1 MQRRSLICVFL
12 LTYCLLNTIAAKSQ
26 VTDTT
31 KKASDTSRFRNTDS
45 AHLHTPDTSR
55 LPVTDSIKAVQD
67 TTHPLSID
75 PELVALS
82 NQKTP
87 PREYLIAGI
96 KITGTKYLDESLLTS
111 ISGLTVGDKV
121 TIPGGDNFSKAI
133 TNLWKQRLFAN
144 ISIYFTRLVG
154 NSVYVEINVS
164 ERPRLGNFYF
174 KGSHVSKG
182 EGDDLTTKTGLIKGR
197 VVTEDMKRSAIQAI
211 KKFYAE
217 KGYDDAHVRISEARD
232 VAVQNSVILTFFIDK
247 GPKVRIYQ
255 IDFFGNKAVTEQ
267 KLKHQLKDTK
277 ELSRLTLY
285 PPSNQTPYGPHDS
298 VTLRQYINNWGFLSF
313 HATKEFMDPYF
324 RFKLFSSAKFSQTKF
339 DDDKQKVVNY
349 YNSQGYRD
357 AGITSDTTYTDTS
370 RRRGDKYLVIKVD
383 EGRKYF
389 FGNISWKGNTKY
401 SDSILNLIM
410 GIHKGDV
417 YNLDILNKKLGKQMS
432 PEGGDISGLYMDD
445 GYLFFHVDPVE
456 TAVYN
461 DTIDFEIR
469 MTEGPQATIKNVTIA
484 GNDKTNE
491 YVIRRELF
499 TIPGDK
505 FSRQDIIR
513 TTRQIANLGFFNQE
527 KINPGIT
534 PNQEDGTV
542 DINWTVEEK
551 SGNQLELSAGWGG
564 GIGLTGTVGITFAN
578 FSIKNIF
585 HKDAWQPLPEGDGQK
600 LSLRVQSNGK
610 AYQSYNFSFT
620 EPWLGGKKRN
630 SLTVSLYRSVFRTG
644 GYNFHTN
651 TYAFSDSNSLKNI
664 GVTVALGKQ
673 LKWPDDYFTLTYS
686 VNYTQYDLNNYSL
699 FTAAFRNGFSTNF
712 SFKLALS
719 RYNLDQPIYPR
730 NGSSQLLSVQFTP
743 PYSLIDHGIT
753 QSEAYKLPEYHKWR
767 FTSDW
772 YLPIGEAMGA
782 DKSRQFVLKVS
793 AKYGFMGRYNAGL
806 GFSPFERFQV
816 GDAGLTNNFGL
827 LGYDIISQRGYP
839 VYQNSNPKVNPD
851 QQQATEFFTMFNKY
865 TLELRYPFTTNPS
878 STIYGLTFFEAAN
891 GWYDYKTY
899 NPFELRRSVGLG
911 MRFFLPMFGLLG
923 FDYGVGLDR
932 IQNGSLRDATRF
944 TFMLGYEPD

>member
-1 MQRRSLICVFL
+1 MQRRSLFCVFL
-12 LTYCLLNTIAAKSQ
+12 LTIYCLLNAIAATSQ

-31 KKASDTSRFRNTDS
+31 THPVVDTLKPKSDST
-45 AHLHTPDTSR
+45 H
-55 LPVTDSIKAVQD
+55 PVTDSLKAVTD
-67 TTHPLSID
+67 TAHPLSVD
-75 PELVALS
+75 PELIALG
-82 NQKTP
+82 NQKNP
-87 PREYLIAGI
+87 PREYTIAGI

-133 TNLWKQRLFAN
+133 LNLWKQNLFAD
-144 ISIYFTRLVG
+144 IAIYFTRLVG
-154 NSVYVEINVS
+154 NSVYIEINVT
-164 ERPRLGNFYF
+164 ERPRLANFYF
-174 KGSHVSKG
+174 KGPGVKKG
-182 EGDDLTTKTGLIKGR
+182 DGEDLTTKTGLIKGR
-197 VVTEDMKRSAIQAI
+197 VVTENMKRSAIQAI
-211 KKFYAE
+211 RKYYAE
-217 KGYDDAHVRISEARD
+217 KGYQDAHVRTTEARD
-232 VAVQNSVILTFFIDK
+232 PAVQNSEILTFFIDK
-247 GPKVRIYQ
+247 GPKVRIDQ
-255 IDFFGNKAVTEQ
+255 IDFFGNQAVREA
-267 KLKHQLKDTK
+267 KLKKELKDTK
-277 ELSRLTLY
+277 ELSRLTLF

-298 VTLRQYINNWGFLSF
+298 VTLKEYLNNWGFLSF

-324 RFKLFSSAKFSQTKF
+324 RFKMFSSAKFNQAKY
-339 DDDKQKVVNY
+339 DEDKQHVVEY

-357 AGITSDTTYTDTS
+357 ANIVKDTTYIDTS
-370 RRRGDKYLVIKVD
+370 RFGKGHMNIVIQVD
-383 EGRKYF
+383 EGSKYY

-401 SDSILNLIM
+401 SDSVLSLIL

-417 YNLDILNKKLGKQMS
+417 YNLDILNKKLGKQMTA
-432 PEGGDISGLYMDD
+432 EGGDISALYQDD
-445 GYLFFHVDPVE
+445 GYLFFHIDPVE

-469 MTEGPQATIKNVTIA
+469 MVEGPQATIKNVTIA

-505 FSRQDIIR
+505 FSRQDIVR

-527 KINPGIT
+527 KIQPGIE
-534 PNQEDGTV
+534 PNPDDGTV
-542 DINWTVEEK
+542 NINWTVEEK

-630 SLTVSLYRSVFRTG
+630 SLTVSLYRSIFRTG
-644 GYNFHTN
+644 GYNFHTS
-651 TYAFSDSNSLKNI
+651 TYAFSDSNSLKNF
-664 GVTVALGKQ
+664 GVTLALGKQ
-673 LKWPDDYFTLTYS
+673 LKWPDDFFTLTTS

-712 SFKLALS
+712 SFKVALS

-730 NGSSQLLSVQFTP
+730 NGSSQLLSLQFTP
-743 PYSLIDHGIT
+743 PYSLIDRGIT
-753 QSEAYKLPEYHKWR
+753 QADSYKLPEYHKWR

-772 YLPIGEAMGA
+772 YLPIGDAMGA
-782 DKSRQFVLKVS
+782 DKTRQFVLKVS

-806 GFSPFERFQV
+806 NFSPFERFQV

-851 QQQATEFFTMFNKY
+851 AQQATQFFTMFNKY

-878 STIYGLTFFEAAN
+878 STIYGLAFFEAAN
-891 GWYDYKTY
+891 GWYDYKDY
-899 NPFELRRSVGLG
+899 NPFQLRRSTGLG

-923 FDYGVGLDR
+923 FDYGIGLDR
-932 IQNGSLRDATRF
+932 IQNGSLRDASRF

>member
-12 LTYCLLNTIAAKSQ
+12 LITYCLLNSIAAKSQ
-26 VTDTT
+26 DTT
-31 KKASDTSRFRNTDS
+31 NVPKRDTIP
-45 AHLHTPDTSR
+45 A
-55 LPVTDSIKAVQD
+55 D
-67 TTHPLSID
+67 TTHPTSVD
-75 PELVALS
+75 PALLELS
-82 NQKTP
+82 NPKNP
-87 PREYLIAGI
+87 PHEYVIAGI
-96 KITGTKYLDESLLTS
+96 KITGTKYLDETLLTS
-111 ISGLTVGDKV
+111 ISGLTVGDKI

-133 TNLWKQRLFAN
+133 SNLWKQRLFAD
-144 ISIYFTRLVG
+144 IAIYFTRIVG
-154 NSVYVEINVS
+154 NSVYIEINVT

-174 KGSHVSKG
+174 RGPGVKKGDA
-182 EGDDLTTKTGLIKGR
+182 DDLTTKTGLIKGR
-197 VVTEDMKRSAIQAI
+197 VITEDMKRSAIQAI
-211 KKFYAE
+211 KRFYAD
-217 KGYDDAHVRISEARD
+217 KGYQSVTVTTSEIRD
-232 VAVQNSVILTFFIDK
+232 PTVANSEILTFMIDK
-247 GPKVRIYQ
+247 GPKVRVYQ
-255 IDFFGNKAVTEQ
+255 ISFFGNDAVREN
-267 KLKHQLKDTK
+267 KLKKQLKDTK
-277 ELSRLTLY
+277 ELSRMTLY

-298 VTLRQYINNWGFLSF
+298 ITLRQYLRNWGFLSYTS
-313 HATKEFMDPYF
+313 TKEFLDPWF
-324 RFKLFSSAKFSQTKF
+324 RFKLFSSAKFNATKF
-339 DDDKQKVVNY
+339 ETDKQKVIDY

-357 AGITSDTTYTDTS
+357 ATIVKDTTYIDS
-370 RRRGDKYLVIKVD
+370 ADIAHNRGHLNVAIKVD
-383 EGRKYF
+383 EGHKYY
-389 FGNISWKGNTKY
+389 FGNITWKGNTKY
-401 SDSILNLIM
+401 SDSILSLIM
-410 GIHKGDV
+410 GIHKGDI

-499 TIPGDK
+499 TVPGDK
-505 FSRQDIIR
+505 FSRSDIVR
-513 TTRQIANLGFFNQE
+513 STRQIANLGFFNQE
-527 KINPGIT
+527 KINPGVT

-600 LSLRVQSNGK
+600 LSLRIQSNGK

-644 GYNFHTN
+644 GYNFRTN
-651 TYAFSDSNSLKNI
+651 TYSFSDTNSLKNFGATI
-664 GVTVALGKQ
+664 ALGKQ
-673 LKWPDDYFTLTYS
+673 LKWPDDFFTLTYS
-686 VNYTQYDLNNYSL
+686 VNYTQYDLNNYPL
-699 FTAAFRNGFSTNF
+699 FTSAFRNGRSTNF

-719 RYNLDQPIYPR
+719 RYSLDQPIYPR
-730 NGSSQLLSVQFTP
+730 TGSSLLLSVQFTP
-743 PYSLIDHGIT
+743 PYSLIDHGLT
-753 QSEAYKLPEYHKWR
+753 QADSYKLPEYHKWR

-772 YLPIGEAMGA
+772 YLPIGNAMGA
-782 DKSRQFVLKVS
+782 DKSRQFVLKAS

-839 VYQNSNPKVNPD
+839 VYENSDPKVNPD
-851 QQQATEFFTMFNKY
+851 QQQASQFFTIFNKY

-891 GWYDYKTY
+891 GWYNYTDY
-899 NPFELRRSVGLG
+899 NPFRLRRSVGVG

-923 FDYGVGLDR
+923 FDYGIGLDR

>member
-1 MQRRSLICVFL
+1 MQRRSLICVCL
-12 LTYCLLNTIAAKSQ
+12 LTIYCLLNSLAAKSQ
-26 VTDTT
+26 DTT
-31 KKASDTSRFRNTDS
+31 NVPKRDTIP
-45 AHLHTPDTSR
+45 A
-55 LPVTDSIKAVQD
+55 D
-67 TTHPLSID
+67 TTHPTAID
-75 PELVALS
+75 PALLDLP
-82 NQKTP
+82 NPKNP
-87 PREYLIAGI
+87 PHEYVIAGI
-96 KITGTKYLDESLLTS
+96 KITGTKYLDETLLTS
-111 ISGLTVGDKV
+111 ISGLTVGDKI

-133 TNLWKQRLFAN
+133 TNLWKQNLFAD
-144 ISIYFTRLVG
+144 IAIYFTRIVG
-154 NSVYVEINVS
+154 NNVYIEINVT

-174 KGSHVSKG
+174 RGTGVKKGDA
-182 EGDDLTTKTGLIKGR
+182 DDLTTKTGLIKGR
-197 VVTEDMKRSAIQAI
+197 VITENMKRSAIQAI
-211 KKFYAE
+211 KRFYAD
-217 KGYDDAHVRISEARD
+217 KGYQSVTVTTSEIRD
-232 VAVQNSVILTFFIDK
+232 PTVANSEILTFMIDK
-247 GPKVRIYQ
+247 GPKVRVYQ
-255 IDFFGNKAVTEQ
+255 ISFFGNDAVREN
-267 KLKHQLKDTK
+267 KLKKQLKDTK
-277 ELSRLTLY
+277 ELSRMTLY

-298 VTLRQYINNWGFLSF
+298 ITLRQYLRNWGFLSF
-313 HATKEFMDPYF
+313 TSTKEFLDPWF
-324 RFKLFSSAKFSQTKF
+324 RFKMFSSAKFNATKF
-339 DDDKQKVVNY
+339 ETDKQKVIDY

-357 AGITSDTTYTDTS
+357 ANIAKDTTYIDSADITHN
-370 RRRGDKYLVIKVD
+370 RGHLNIAIKVD
-383 EGRKYF
+383 EGHKYY
-389 FGNISWKGNTKY
+389 FGNITWKGNTKY
-401 SDSILNLIM
+401 SDSILTLIM

-469 MTEGPQATIKNVTIA
+469 MTEGPQATIKDVTIA

-499 TIPGDK
+499 TVPGDK
-505 FSRQDIIR
+505 FSRSDIVR
-513 TTRQIANLGFFNQE
+513 STRQIANLGFFNQE
-527 KINPGIT
+527 KINPGVT

-542 DINWTVEEK
+542 NINWTVEEK

-600 LSLRVQSNGK
+600 LSLRIQSNGK

-644 GYNFHTN
+644 GYNFRTN
-651 TYAFSDSNSLKNI
+651 TYSFSDTNSLKNF
-664 GVTVALGKQ
+664 GVTLALGKQ
-673 LKWPDDYFTLTYS
+673 LKWPDDFFTLTYS
-686 VNYTQYDLNNYSL
+686 VNYTQYDLNNYPL
-699 FTAAFRNGFSTNF
+699 FTSAFRNGRSTNF

-719 RYNLDQPIYPR
+719 RYDLDQPIYPR
-730 NGSSQLLSVQFTP
+730 RGSNLLLSVQFTP
-743 PYSLIDHGIT
+743 PYSSIDHGLT
-753 QSEAYKLPEYHKWR
+753 QADSYKLPEYHKWR

-772 YLPIGEAMGA
+772 YLPIGNAMGA
-782 DKSRQFVLKVS
+782 DKSRQFVLKAS

-839 VYQNSNPKVNPD
+839 VYENSDPKVNPD
-851 QQQATEFFTMFNKY
+851 QQQASQFFTIFNKY

-891 GWYDYKTY
+891 GWYNYTDY
-899 NPFELRRSVGLG
+899 NPFRLRRSVGVG

-923 FDYGVGLDR
+923 FDYGIGLDR